1 MSTLT
6 TITPGEF
13 GDTDSLVECL
23 DKMTLN
29 SRHGDIYHSYL
40 LNYKLAL
47 AYLDCLRNE
56 VEEVG
61 IFEKVSKKI
70 ISKVKINSLVLIRLS
85 TMR

>member
-13 GDTDSLVECL
+13 GGTDSLVECL

-47 AYLDCLRNE
+47 TYLDCLRNE

-61 IFEKVSKKI
+61 IFEKVSKK
-70 ISKVKINSLVLIRLS
+70 NHQQG
-85 TMR
+85 